1 MRAEF
6 RFEDCPVRDGVSGLL
21 TGIASICKVDAATI
35 SKLGGKA
42 VGELAALAM
51 SSWGYKAAMYISWKS
66 WNLLAAILLTLLYL
80 LVFRMT
86 KRWETEDTRIALR
99 NTRVAL
105 VTFGG
110 LPLLAYVLGSVACM
124 LSNPV
129 AVARVAFV
137 YMAVLLPASLYFL
150 FIATRR
156 ESLFNQYATSLDRL
170 GLLRKRQLRVAN
182 AEARHYPVEDGLR
195 LARRVKSYLDRF
207 SAVYGTLPS
216 ETVNNFLAS
225 VQGTDDAQT
234 LKADAVTGE
243 LFSSFDLKTVL
254 PVFGSSALI
263 AMGWMMVL
271 PPYPLPPLSET
282 LSTLENRYAGDD
294 SWYLWAAEPVLVPAA
309 FAFLG
314 AYFYSLQML
323 IKRFMRR
330 DLGPNAYNAVSMR
343 IILATLG
350 VWVAAQW
357 FELADKVATGHGT
370 LFIISFAV
378 GAFPL
383 IIWQLVA
390 NVLKRLPGAFLALP
404 NLEGTNPLSQID
416 GLSVWH
422 EARLDEE
429 DIENIPNLA
438 TADIV
443 ELMLNTKIAPNR
455 IIDWIDQAMLMMV
468 IPPASEQGAQ
478 NWIGTV
484 LRNYGIRTAS
494 GLVAATRTHQGQTA
508 TFIESF
514 PADVK
519 IQVMSLAAAVQIYPN
534 YPMIQNW
541 LSTEPYFPPDQ
552 ELKAALGEVAPPE
565 VGPTLVL
572 AAVEPSPRDPKAG
585 EEIAVLVS
593 KVIDGREIVVG
604 NHEAVEAH

>member
-1 MRAEF
+1 MN
-6 RFEDCPVRDGVSGLL
+6 
-21 TGIASICKVDAATI
+21 
-35 SKLGGKA
+35 
-42 VGELAALAM
+42 
-51 SSWGYKAAMYISWKS
+51 ISWTS
-66 WNLLAAILLTLLYL
+66 WNLLAAILLAILYL
-80 LVFRMT
+80 FAFQMLR
-86 KRWETEDTRIALR
+86 RWETEDTRATLR
-99 NTRVAL
+99 NRRVAL

-110 LPLLAYVLGSVACM
+110 LPLLAYELGSIACM
-124 LSNPV
+124 LGNPI
-129 AVARVAFV
+129 AVARVAFI
-137 YMAVLLPASLYFL
+137 YMAVLLPASLFFL

-156 ESLFNQYATSLDRL
+156 ESLFNQYAGSLDRL

-182 AEARHYPVEDGLR
+182 AEARHYPVEDSLR
-195 LARRVKSYLDRF
+195 LARRVKSYMDRF
-207 SAVYGTLPS
+207 SAVYGTLPA

-243 LFSSFDLKTVL
+243 LASSFELKTVL
-254 PVFGSSALI
+254 PVFGASVLI

-282 LSTLENRYAGDD
+282 LSILEKNYPGDD
-294 SWYLWAAEPVLVPAA
+294 AWYLWAAEPVLMPAA
-309 FAFLG
+309 FGFLG
-314 AYFYSLQML
+314 AYFFSLQML

-330 DLGPNAYNAVSMR
+330 DLGPNVYNAVSMR

-357 FELADKVATGHGT
+357 IELANKMPTGHGT
-370 LFIISFAV
+370 VFMLSFAV

-390 NVLKRLPGAFLALP
+390 SMLKRLPGVFFALP
-404 NLEGTNPLSQID
+404 NLVGTQPLSQLD

-429 DIENIPNLA
+429 DIENVPNLA

-455 IIDWIDQAMLMMV
+455 IIDWVDQAILLMV
-468 IPPASEQGAQ
+468 LPPAPENGAP

-494 GLVAATRTHQGQTA
+494 ALVAATQTHQGQT
-508 TFIESF
+508 TTIVESF

-519 IQVMSLAAAVQIYPN
+519 TQVISLAAAVQICPN

-541 LSTEPYFPPDQ
+541 LSTEPFFPPNQ
-552 ELKAALGEVAPPE
+552 EQNAALVQVAPPE
-565 VGPTLVL
+565 AAPIL
-572 AAVEPSPRDPKAG
+572 ALATADPSPHGSMAH
-585 EEIAVLVS
+585 EEIAPLVGH
-593 KVIDGREIVVG
+593 VVDGRELVRG
-604 NHEAVEAH
+604 NHEAIEAR

>member
-1 MRAEF
+1 
-6 RFEDCPVRDGVSGLL
+6 
-21 TGIASICKVDAATI
+21 
-35 SKLGGKA
+35 
-42 VGELAALAM
+42 M
-51 SSWGYKAAMYISWKS
+51 SSCGDKAAMYISWTT
-66 WNLLAAILLTLLYL
+66 WNLLAAIFLTLLYL
-80 LVFRMT
+80 FAFRMT
-86 KRWETEDTRIALR
+86 KWWETEVTRVPLR

-110 LPLLAYVLGSVACM
+110 LPLLAYVLGSIACM
-124 LSNPV
+124 LSDPI
-129 AVARVAFV
+129 AVARVAFI
-137 YMAVLLPASLYFL
+137 YMAVLLPASLFFL

-170 GLLRKRQLRVAN
+170 GLLRKRQLRVATMD
-182 AEARHYPVEDGLR
+182 ARHYPVETSLMF
-195 LARRVKSYLDRF
+195 ARRVKSYLDRF
-207 SAVYGTLPS
+207 SAVYGTLPA
-216 ETVNNFLAS
+216 ETVNSFIANM
-225 VQGTDDAQT
+225 QGTDDAQT
-234 LKADAVTGE
+234 LNADAVTGE
-243 LFSSFDLKTVL
+243 LFSSFELKTVL
-254 PVFGSSALI
+254 PVFGASALI

-282 LSTLENRYAGDD
+282 LSTLAKNYVGDEA
-294 SWYLWAAEPVLVPAA
+294 WYLWAAEPVLVPAA

-314 AYFYSLQML
+314 AYFFSLQML
-323 IKRFMRR
+323 IKRFTRR

-357 FELADKVATGHGT
+357 FHLADKVPTGHGT
-370 LFIISFAV
+370 VFILSFAV

-404 NLEGTNPLSQID
+404 NLAGTQPLSRVD

-429 DIENIPNLA
+429 DIENVPNLA

-455 IIDWIDQAMLMMV
+455 IIDWVDQAMLLMV
-468 IPPASEQGAQ
+468 LPPAPKEGAQ

-484 LRNYGIRTAS
+484 LRNNGIRTAS
-494 GLVAATRTHQGQTA
+494 ALVAATQMRQGQAA
-508 TFIESF
+508 TIVECF
-514 PADVK
+514 PED
-519 IQVMSLAAAVQIYPN
+519 IRTQVISLAAAVQIYPN

-541 LSTEPYFPPDQ
+541 LSTEPCFPPEQ
-552 ELKAALGEVAPPE
+552 EQKTALGDGAPPG
-565 VGPTLVL
+565 VIPILRPPARLVL
-572 AAVEPSPRDPKAG
+572 DDNMPLPGTVQE
-585 EEIAVLVS
+585 
-593 KVIDGREIVVG
+593 
-604 NHEAVEAH
+604 

>member
-1 MRAEF
+1 M
-6 RFEDCPVRDGVSGLL
+6 D
-21 TGIASICKVDAATI
+21 
-35 SKLGGKA
+35 
-42 VGELAALAM
+42 
-51 SSWGYKAAMYISWKS
+51 ISWKS
-66 WNLLAAILLTLLYL
+66 WNLLAAIGLALLYFI
-80 LVFRMT
+80 VFYT
-86 KRWETEDTRIALR
+86 LKRWETEDTRATLR

-110 LPLLAYVLGSVACM
+110 LPLLAYELGSIACM
-124 LSNPV
+124 LGNPI

-137 YMAVLLPASLYFL
+137 YMAVLLPASLFFL

-207 SAVYGTLPS
+207 SAVYGTLPA

-243 LFSSFDLKTVL
+243 LFSSFELKTVL
-254 PVFGSSALI
+254 PVFGASALI
-263 AMGWMMVL
+263 AMGWIMVL

-282 LSTLENRYAGDD
+282 LSTLEKNYAGDD
-294 SWYLWAAEPVLVPAA
+294 AWYLWAAEPVLVPAA

-314 AYFYSLQML
+314 AYFFSLQML
-323 IKRFMRR
+323 IKRFLRR
-330 DLGPNAYNAVSMR
+330 DLGPNVYNAVSMR

-357 FELADKVATGHGT
+357 IELANKVPTGHGT
-370 LFIISFAV
+370 VFMLSFAI

-390 NVLKRLPGAFLALP
+390 NMLKQLPGAFLALP
-404 NLEGTNPLSQID
+404 NLVGTQPLSQLD

-429 DIENIPNLA
+429 DIENVPNLA

-455 IIDWIDQAMLMMV
+455 IIDWVDQAMLLMV
-468 IPPASEQGAQ
+468 LPPAPEDGAP

-484 LRNYGIRTAS
+484 LRNNGIRTAS
-494 GLVAATRTHQGQTA
+494 ALVAATRTHQGQTA
-508 TFIESF
+508 AIIESF
-514 PADVK
+514 PADVRT
-519 IQVMSLAAAVQIYPN
+519 QVISLAAAVQIYPN

-552 ELKAALGEVAPPE
+552 EQNAARDEVAAPE
-565 VGPTLVL
+565 LAPILAL
-572 AAVEPSPRDPKAG
+572 AAADPPPRDAKVR
-585 EEIAVLVS
+585 EEIAALVN
-593 KVIDGREIVVG
+593 GMVG
-604 NHEAVEAH
+604 SDHEAIEAQ

>member
-1 MRAEF
+1 M
-6 RFEDCPVRDGVSGLL
+6 D
-21 TGIASICKVDAATI
+21 
-35 SKLGGKA
+35 
-42 VGELAALAM
+42 
-51 SSWGYKAAMYISWKS
+51 ISWKS
-66 WNLLAAILLTLLYL
+66 WNLLAAIGLALLYFI
-80 LVFRMT
+80 VFYT
-86 KRWETEDTRIALR
+86 LKRWETEDTRATLR

-110 LPLLAYVLGSVACM
+110 LPLLAYELGSIACM
-124 LSNPV
+124 LGNPI

-137 YMAVLLPASLYFL
+137 YMAVLLPASLFFL

-207 SAVYGTLPS
+207 SAVYGTLPA

-243 LFSSFDLKTVL
+243 LFSSFELKTVL
-254 PVFGSSALI
+254 PVFGASALI
-263 AMGWMMVL
+263 AMGWIMVL

-282 LSTLENRYAGDD
+282 LSTLEKNYAGDD
-294 SWYLWAAEPVLVPAA
+294 AWYLWAAEPVLVPAA

-314 AYFYSLQML
+314 AYFFSLQML
-323 IKRFMRR
+323 IKRFLRR
-330 DLGPNAYNAVSMR
+330 DLGPNVYNAVSMR

-357 FELADKVATGHGT
+357 IELANKVPTGHGT
-370 LFIISFAV
+370 VFMLSFAI
-378 GAFPL
+378 GTFPL

-390 NVLKRLPGAFLALP
+390 NMLKQLPGAFLALP
-404 NLEGTNPLSQID
+404 NLVGTQPLSQLD

-429 DIENIPNLA
+429 DIENVPNLA

-455 IIDWIDQAMLMMV
+455 IIDWVDQAMLLMV
-468 IPPASEQGAQ
+468 LPPAPEDGAP

-484 LRNYGIRTAS
+484 LRNNGIRTAS
-494 GLVAATRTHQGQTA
+494 ALVAATRTHQGQTA
-508 TFIESF
+508 AIIESF
-514 PADVK
+514 PADVRT
-519 IQVMSLAAAVQIYPN
+519 QVISLAAAVQIYPN

-552 ELKAALGEVAPPE
+552 EQNAARGEVAAPE
-565 VGPTLVL
+565 LAPILAL
-572 AAVEPSPRDPKAG
+572 AAADPPPRDAKAR
-585 EEIAVLVS
+585 EEIAALVS
-593 KVIDGREIVVG
+593 HVVDRREMVGSEHETIV
-604 NHEAVEAH
+604 AQ

>member
-1 MRAEF
+1 M
-6 RFEDCPVRDGVSGLL
+6 D
-21 TGIASICKVDAATI
+21 
-35 SKLGGKA
+35 
-42 VGELAALAM
+42 
-51 SSWGYKAAMYISWKS
+51 ISWKS
-66 WNLLAAILLTLLYL
+66 WNLLAAIVLALLYL
-80 LVFRMT
+80 LVFHMLR
-86 KRWETEDTRIALR
+86 RWETEDTRATLR

-110 LPLLAYVLGSVACM
+110 LPLLAYELGSIACM
-124 LSNPV
+124 LGNPI

-137 YMAVLLPASLYFL
+137 YMAVLLPASLFFL

-207 SAVYGTLPS
+207 SAVYGTLPA

-243 LFSSFDLKTVL
+243 LFSSFELKTVL
-254 PVFGSSALI
+254 PVFGASALI

-282 LSTLENRYAGDD
+282 LSTLAKNYAGDD
-294 SWYLWAAEPVLVPAA
+294 AWYLWAAEPVLVPAA

-314 AYFYSLQML
+314 AYFFSLQML

-330 DLGPNAYNAVSMR
+330 DLGPNVYNAVSMR

-357 FELADKVATGHGT
+357 IELANKVPTGHGT
-370 LFIISFAV
+370 VFMLSFAV

-390 NVLKRLPGAFLALP
+390 NMLKRLPGAFLALP
-404 NLEGTNPLSQID
+404 DLEGTQPLSQLD

-429 DIENIPNLA
+429 DIENVPNLA

-455 IIDWIDQAMLMMV
+455 IIDWVDQAMLLMV
-468 IPPASEQGAQ
+468 LPPAPENGAP

-484 LRNYGIRTAS
+484 LRNNGIRTAS
-494 GLVAATRTHQGQTA
+494 ALVAATRTHQGQTA
-508 TFIESF
+508 AIIESF
-514 PADVK
+514 PADVRT
-519 IQVMSLAAAVQIYPN
+519 QVISLAAAVQICPN
-534 YPMIQNW
+534 YPMVQNW

-552 ELKAALGEVAPPE
+552 EQNAAPGEVAPPE
-565 VGPTLVL
+565 VAPILAL
-572 AAVEPSPRDPKAG
+572 AAADPSPRDPKAR
-585 EEIAVLVS
+585 EEIAALVGH
-593 KVIDGREIVVG
+593 VVDGRELVGG
-604 NHEAVEAH
+604 NHEAIEAH

>member
-1 MRAEF
+1 MN
-6 RFEDCPVRDGVSGLL
+6 
-21 TGIASICKVDAATI
+21 IAWT
-35 SKLGGKA
+35 
-42 VGELAALAM
+42 
-51 SSWGYKAAMYISWKS
+51 S
-66 WNLLAAILLTLLYL
+66 WNLLAAILLAILYL
-80 LVFRMT
+80 FAFQMLR
-86 KRWETEDTRIALR
+86 RWETEDTRATLR
-99 NTRVAL
+99 NRRVAL

-110 LPLLAYVLGSVACM
+110 LPLLAYELGSIACM
-124 LSNPV
+124 LGNPI
-129 AVARVAFV
+129 AVARVAFI
-137 YMAVLLPASLYFL
+137 YMAVLLPASLFFL

-156 ESLFNQYATSLDRL
+156 ESLFNQYAGSLDRL

-182 AEARHYPVEDGLR
+182 AEARHYPVEDSLR
-195 LARRVKSYLDRF
+195 LARRVKSYMDRF
-207 SAVYGTLPS
+207 SAVYGTLPA

-243 LFSSFDLKTVL
+243 LASSFELNTVL
-254 PVFGSSALI
+254 PVFGASVLI

-282 LSTLENRYAGDD
+282 LSILEKNYPGDD
-294 SWYLWAAEPVLVPAA
+294 AWYLWAAEPVLMPAA
-309 FAFLG
+309 FGFLG
-314 AYFYSLQML
+314 AYFFSLQML

-330 DLGPNAYNAVSMR
+330 DLGPNVYNAVSMR

-357 FELADKVATGHGT
+357 IELANKMPTGHGT
-370 LFIISFAV
+370 VFMLSFAV

-390 NVLKRLPGAFLALP
+390 NMLKRLPGVFFALP
-404 NLEGTNPLSQID
+404 NLVGTQPLSQLD

-429 DIENIPNLA
+429 DIENVPNLA

-455 IIDWIDQAMLMMV
+455 IIDWVDQAILLMV
-468 IPPASEQGAQ
+468 LPPAPKNGAP

-494 GLVAATRTHQGQTA
+494 ALVAATQTHQGQT
-508 TFIESF
+508 TTIVESF

-519 IQVMSLAAAVQIYPN
+519 TQVISLAAAVQICPN

-541 LSTEPYFPPDQ
+541 LSTEPFFPPNQ
-552 ELKAALGEVAPPE
+552 EQNAALVQVAPPE
-565 VGPTLVL
+565 AAPIL
-572 AAVEPSPRDPKAG
+572 ALATADPSPHDSMAH
-585 EEIAVLVS
+585 EEIAALVGH
-593 KVIDGREIVVG
+593 VVDGRELVRG
-604 NHEAVEAH
+604 NHEAIEAR

>member
-1 MRAEF
+1 MN
-6 RFEDCPVRDGVSGLL
+6 
-21 TGIASICKVDAATI
+21 
-35 SKLGGKA
+35 
-42 VGELAALAM
+42 
-51 SSWGYKAAMYISWKS
+51 ISWTS
-66 WNLLAAILLTLLYL
+66 WNLLAAILLAILYL
-80 LVFRMT
+80 FAFQMLR
-86 KRWETEDTRIALR
+86 RWETEDTRATLR
-99 NTRVAL
+99 NMRVAL

-110 LPLLAYVLGSVACM
+110 LPLLAYELGSIACM
-124 LSNPV
+124 LGNPI
-129 AVARVAFV
+129 AVARVAFI
-137 YMAVLLPASLYFL
+137 YMAVLLPASLFFL

-156 ESLFNQYATSLDRL
+156 ESLFNQYAGSLDRL

-182 AEARHYPVEDGLR
+182 AEARHYPVEDSLR
-195 LARRVKSYLDRF
+195 LARRVKSYMDRF
-207 SAVYGTLPS
+207 SAVYGTLPA

-243 LFSSFDLKTVL
+243 LVSSFELKTVL
-254 PVFGSSALI
+254 PVFGASVLI

-282 LSTLENRYAGDD
+282 LSILEKNYPGDD
-294 SWYLWAAEPVLVPAA
+294 AWYLWAAEPVLVPAA
-309 FAFLG
+309 FGFLG
-314 AYFYSLQML
+314 AYFFSLQML

-330 DLGPNAYNAVSMR
+330 DLGPNVYNAVSMR

-357 FELADKVATGHGT
+357 IELANKMPTGHGT
-370 LFIISFAV
+370 VFMLSFAV

-390 NVLKRLPGAFLALP
+390 SMLKRLPGVFFALP
-404 NLEGTNPLSQID
+404 NLVGTQPLSQLD

-429 DIENIPNLA
+429 DIENVPNLA

-455 IIDWIDQAMLMMV
+455 IIDWVDQAILLMV
-468 IPPASEQGAQ
+468 LPPAPKNGAP

-494 GLVAATRTHQGQTA
+494 ALVAATQTHQGQT
-508 TFIESF
+508 TTIVEFF

-519 IQVMSLAAAVQIYPN
+519 TQVISLAAAVQICPN

-541 LSTEPYFPPDQ
+541 LSTEPFFPPNQ
-552 ELKAALGEVAPPE
+552 EQNAALVQVAPPE
-565 VGPTLVL
+565 AAPIL
-572 AAVEPSPRDPKAG
+572 ALATADPSPHDSMAH
-585 EEIAVLVS
+585 EEIAALVGH
-593 KVIDGREIVVG
+593 VVDGRELVRG
-604 NHEAVEAH
+604 NHEAIEAR

>member
-1 MRAEF
+1 MN
-6 RFEDCPVRDGVSGLL
+6 
-21 TGIASICKVDAATI
+21 
-35 SKLGGKA
+35 
-42 VGELAALAM
+42 
-51 SSWGYKAAMYISWKS
+51 ISWTS
-66 WNLLAAILLTLLYL
+66 WNLLAAILLAILYL
-80 LVFRMT
+80 FAFQMLR
-86 KRWETEDTRIALR
+86 RWETEDTRATLR
-99 NTRVAL
+99 NRRVAL

-110 LPLLAYVLGSVACM
+110 LPLLAYELGSIACM
-124 LSNPV
+124 LGNPI
-129 AVARVAFV
+129 AVARVAFI
-137 YMAVLLPASLYFL
+137 YMAVLLPASLFFL

-156 ESLFNQYATSLDRL
+156 ESLFNQYAGSLDRL

-182 AEARHYPVEDGLR
+182 AEAIHYPVEDSLR
-195 LARRVKSYLDRF
+195 LARRVKSYMDRF
-207 SAVYGTLPS
+207 SAVYGTLPA

-243 LFSSFDLKTVL
+243 LFSSFELKTVL
-254 PVFGSSALI
+254 PVFGASVLI

-282 LSTLENRYAGDD
+282 LSILEKNYPGDD
-294 SWYLWAAEPVLVPAA
+294 AWYLWAAEPVLVPAA
-309 FAFLG
+309 FGFLG
-314 AYFYSLQML
+314 AYFFSLQML

-330 DLGPNAYNAVSMR
+330 DLGPNVYNAVSMR

-357 FELADKVATGHGT
+357 IELANKMPTGHGT
-370 LFIISFAV
+370 VFMLSFAV

-390 NVLKRLPGAFLALP
+390 NMLKRLPGVFFALP
-404 NLEGTNPLSQID
+404 NLVGTQPLSQLD

-429 DIENIPNLA
+429 DIENVPNLA

-455 IIDWIDQAMLMMV
+455 IIDWVDQAILLMV
-468 IPPASEQGAQ
+468 LPPAPENGAP

-494 GLVAATRTHQGQTA
+494 ALVAATRTHQGQT
-508 TFIESF
+508 TTIVESF

-519 IQVMSLAAAVQIYPN
+519 TQVISLAAAVQICPN

-541 LSTEPYFPPDQ
+541 LSTEPFFPPNQ
-552 ELKAALGEVAPPE
+552 EQNAALVQVAPPE
-565 VGPTLVL
+565 AAPIL
-572 AAVEPSPRDPKAG
+572 ALATADPSPHDSKAH
-585 EEIAVLVS
+585 EEIAALVGH
-593 KVIDGREIVVG
+593 VVDGRELVRG
-604 NHEAVEAH
+604 NHEAIEAR

>member
-1 MRAEF
+1 
-6 RFEDCPVRDGVSGLL
+6 
-21 TGIASICKVDAATI
+21 
-35 SKLGGKA
+35 
-42 VGELAALAM
+42 
-51 SSWGYKAAMYISWKS
+51 MYISWTT
-66 WNLLAAILLTLLYL
+66 WNLIAAIFLTLLYL
-80 LVFRMT
+80 FAFRMM
-86 KRWETEDTRIALR
+86 KWWETEVTRVPLR

-110 LPLLAYVLGSVACM
+110 LPLLAYVLGSIACT
-124 LSNPV
+124 LSDPI
-129 AVARVAFV
+129 AVARVAFI
-137 YMAVLLPASLYFL
+137 YMAVLLPASLFFL

-170 GLLRKRQLRVAN
+170 GLLRKRQLRVATMD
-182 AEARHYPVEDGLR
+182 ARHYPLETGLMF
-195 LARRVKSYLDRF
+195 ARRVKSYMDRF
-207 SAVYGTLPS
+207 SAVYGTLPA
-216 ETVNNFLAS
+216 ETVNSFIANM
-225 VQGTDDAQT
+225 QGTDDAQT
-234 LKADAVTGE
+234 LNADAVTGE
-243 LFSSFDLKTVL
+243 LFSSFELKTVL

-282 LSTLENRYAGDD
+282 LSTLAKNYVGGEA
-294 SWYLWAAEPVLVPAA
+294 WYLWAAEPVLVPAA

-314 AYFYSLQML
+314 AYFFSLQML
-323 IKRFMRR
+323 IKRFTRR

-357 FELADKVATGHGT
+357 FHLADKVPTGHGT
-370 LFIISFAV
+370 IFILSFAV

-404 NLEGTNPLSQID
+404 NLAGTQPLSRVD

-429 DIENIPNLA
+429 DIENVPNLA

-455 IIDWIDQAMLMMV
+455 IIDWIDQSMLLMV
-468 IPPASEQGAQ
+468 LPPAPKEGAQ

-484 LRNYGIRTAS
+484 LRNNGIRTAS
-494 GLVAATRTHQGQTA
+494 ALVAATQARQGQAA
-508 TFIESF
+508 TIAACF
-514 PADVK
+514 PEEIRA
-519 IQVMSLAAAVQIYPN
+519 QVISLAAAVQIYPN
-534 YPMIQNW
+534 YAMIQNW
-541 LSTEPYFPPDQ
+541 LSTEPSFPPEQEQPSFPPDQ
-552 ELKAALGEVAPPE
+552 EQKTALGDGASPGVVPMLRPPAL
-565 VGPTLVL
+565 LVL
-572 AAVEPSPRDPKAG
+572 DDNER
-585 EEIAVLVS
+585 
-593 KVIDGREIVVG
+593 
-604 NHEAVEAH
+604 

>member
-1 MRAEF
+1 M
-6 RFEDCPVRDGVSGLL
+6 D
-21 TGIASICKVDAATI
+21 
-35 SKLGGKA
+35 
-42 VGELAALAM
+42 
-51 SSWGYKAAMYISWKS
+51 ISWKS
-66 WNLLAAILLTLLYL
+66 WNLLAAIGLALLYFI
-80 LVFRMT
+80 VFYT
-86 KRWETEDTRIALR
+86 LKRWETEDTRATLR

-110 LPLLAYVLGSVACM
+110 LPLLAYELGSIACM
-124 LSNPV
+124 LGNPI

-137 YMAVLLPASLYFL
+137 YMAVLLPASLFFL

-207 SAVYGTLPS
+207 SAVYGTLPA

-243 LFSSFDLKTVL
+243 LFSSFELKTVL
-254 PVFGSSALI
+254 PVFGASALI
-263 AMGWMMVL
+263 AMGWIMVL

-282 LSTLENRYAGDD
+282 LSTLEKNYAGDD
-294 SWYLWAAEPVLVPAA
+294 AWYLWAAEPVLVPAA

-314 AYFYSLQML
+314 AYFFSLQML
-323 IKRFMRR
+323 IKRFLRR
-330 DLGPNAYNAVSMR
+330 DLGPNVYNAVSMR

-357 FELADKVATGHGT
+357 IELANKVPTGHGT
-370 LFIISFAV
+370 VFMLSFAI

-390 NVLKRLPGAFLALP
+390 NMLKQLPGAFLALP
-404 NLEGTNPLSQID
+404 NLVGTQPLSQLD

-429 DIENIPNLA
+429 DIENVPNLA

-455 IIDWIDQAMLMMV
+455 IIDWVDQAMLLMV
-468 IPPASEQGAQ
+468 LPPAPEDGAP

-484 LRNYGIRTAS
+484 LRNNGIRTAS
-494 GLVAATRTHQGQTA
+494 ALVAATRTHQGQTA
-508 TFIESF
+508 AIIESF
-514 PADVK
+514 PADVRT
-519 IQVMSLAAAVQIYPN
+519 QVISLAAAVQIYPN

-552 ELKAALGEVAPPE
+552 EQNAARDEVAAPELAPILALAAADPPPRDAKVREDIAALVSHAVDRREMIGSEHETIVAQ
-565 VGPTLVL
+565 
-572 AAVEPSPRDPKAG
+572 
-585 EEIAVLVS
+585 
-593 KVIDGREIVVG
+593 
-604 NHEAVEAH
+604 

>member
-1 MRAEF
+1 M
-6 RFEDCPVRDGVSGLL
+6 D
-21 TGIASICKVDAATI
+21 
-35 SKLGGKA
+35 
-42 VGELAALAM
+42 
-51 SSWGYKAAMYISWKS
+51 ISWKS
-66 WNLLAAILLTLLYL
+66 WNLLAAIGLALLYFI
-80 LVFRMT
+80 VFYT
-86 KRWETEDTRIALR
+86 LKRWETEDTRATLR

-110 LPLLAYVLGSVACM
+110 LPLLAYELGSIACM
-124 LSNPV
+124 LGNPI

-137 YMAVLLPASLYFL
+137 YMAVLLPASLFFL

-207 SAVYGTLPS
+207 SAVYGTLPA

-243 LFSSFDLKTVL
+243 LFSSFELKTVL
-254 PVFGSSALI
+254 PVFGASALI
-263 AMGWMMVL
+263 AMGWIMVL

-282 LSTLENRYAGDD
+282 LSTLEKNYAGDD
-294 SWYLWAAEPVLVPAA
+294 AWYLWAAEPVLVPAA

-314 AYFYSLQML
+314 AYFFSLQML
-323 IKRFMRR
+323 IKRFLRR
-330 DLGPNAYNAVSMR
+330 DLGPNVYNAVSMR

-357 FELADKVATGHGT
+357 IELANKVPTGHGT
-370 LFIISFAV
+370 VFMLSFAI

-390 NVLKRLPGAFLALP
+390 NMLKQLPGAFLALP
-404 NLEGTNPLSQID
+404 NLVGTQPLSQLD

-429 DIENIPNLA
+429 DIENVPNLA

-455 IIDWIDQAMLMMV
+455 IIDWVDQAMLLMV
-468 IPPASEQGAQ
+468 LPPAPEDGAS

-484 LRNYGIRTAS
+484 LRNNGIRTAS
-494 GLVAATRTHQGQTA
+494 ALVAATRTHQGQTA
-508 TFIESF
+508 AIIESF
-514 PADVK
+514 PADVRT
-519 IQVMSLAAAVQIYPN
+519 QVISLAAAVQIYPN

-552 ELKAALGEVAPPE
+552 EQNAARGEVAAPE
-565 VGPTLVL
+565 LAPILAL
-572 AAVEPSPRDPKAG
+572 AAADPPPRDAKVR
-585 EEIAVLVS
+585 EEIAALVS
-593 KVIDGREIVVG
+593 EMVG
-604 NHEAVEAH
+604 SDHEAIEAQ

>member
-1 MRAEF
+1 M
-6 RFEDCPVRDGVSGLL
+6 D
-21 TGIASICKVDAATI
+21 
-35 SKLGGKA
+35 
-42 VGELAALAM
+42 
-51 SSWGYKAAMYISWKS
+51 ISWKS
-66 WNLLAAILLTLLYL
+66 WNLLAAIALALLYL
-80 LVFRMT
+80 FVFHML
-86 KRWETEDTRIALR
+86 KRWETEDTRATLR

-110 LPLLAYVLGSVACM
+110 LPLLAYELGSIACM
-124 LSNPV
+124 LGNPI

-137 YMAVLLPASLYFL
+137 YMAVLLPASLFFL

-207 SAVYGTLPS
+207 SAVYGTLPA

-243 LFSSFDLKTVL
+243 LFSSFELKTVL
-254 PVFGSSALI
+254 PVFGASALI

-282 LSTLENRYAGDD
+282 LSTLEKNYAGDD
-294 SWYLWAAEPVLVPAA
+294 AWYLWAAEPVLVPAA

-314 AYFYSLQML
+314 AYFFSLQML

-330 DLGPNAYNAVSMR
+330 DLGPNVYNAVSMR

-357 FELADKVATGHGT
+357 FELANKVPTGHGT
-370 LFIISFAV
+370 VFVLSFAI

-390 NVLKRLPGAFLALP
+390 NMLKRLPGAFLALP
-404 NLEGTNPLSQID
+404 NLVGTQPLSQLD

-429 DIENIPNLA
+429 DIENVPNLA

-455 IIDWIDQAMLMMV
+455 IIDWVDQAMLLMV
-468 IPPASEQGAQ
+468 LPPAPENGAP

-484 LRNYGIRTAS
+484 LRNNGIRTAS
-494 GLVAATRTHQGQTA
+494 ALVAATRTHQGQTA
-508 TFIESF
+508 AIIESF
-514 PADVK
+514 PADVRT
-519 IQVMSLAAAVQIYPN
+519 QVISLAAAVQIYPN

-552 ELKAALGEVAPPE
+552 EQNAARGEVAPPE
-565 VGPTLVL
+565 LAPILAL
-572 AAVEPSPRDPKAG
+572 AAADPPRRDPKAR
-585 EEIAVLVS
+585 EEIAALVS
-593 KVIDGREIVVG
+593 HVVDGREMVG
-604 NHEAVEAH
+604 SDHEAIEAQ

>member
-1 MRAEF
+1 M
-6 RFEDCPVRDGVSGLL
+6 D
-21 TGIASICKVDAATI
+21 
-35 SKLGGKA
+35 
-42 VGELAALAM
+42 
-51 SSWGYKAAMYISWKS
+51 ISWKS
-66 WNLLAAILLTLLYL
+66 WNLLAAIGLALLYFI
-80 LVFRMT
+80 VFYT
-86 KRWETEDTRIALR
+86 LKRWETEDTRATLR

-110 LPLLAYVLGSVACM
+110 LPLLAYELGSIACM
-124 LSNPV
+124 LGNPI

-137 YMAVLLPASLYFL
+137 YMAVLLPASLFFL

-207 SAVYGTLPS
+207 SAVYGTLPA

-243 LFSSFDLKTVL
+243 LFSSFELKTVL
-254 PVFGSSALI
+254 PVFGASALI
-263 AMGWMMVL
+263 AMGWIMVL

-282 LSTLENRYAGDD
+282 LSTLEKNYAGGDA
-294 SWYLWAAEPVLVPAA
+294 WYLWAAEPVLVPAA

-314 AYFYSLQML
+314 AYFFSLQML
-323 IKRFMRR
+323 IKRFLRR
-330 DLGPNAYNAVSMR
+330 DLGPNVYNAVSMR

-357 FELADKVATGHGT
+357 IELANKVPTGHGT
-370 LFIISFAV
+370 VFMLSFAI

-390 NVLKRLPGAFLALP
+390 NMLKQLPGAFLALP
-404 NLEGTNPLSQID
+404 NLVGTQPLSQLD

-429 DIENIPNLA
+429 DIENVPNLA

-455 IIDWIDQAMLMMV
+455 IIDWVDQAMLLMV
-468 IPPASEQGAQ
+468 LPPAPEDGAP

-484 LRNYGIRTAS
+484 LRNNGIRTAS
-494 GLVAATRTHQGQTA
+494 ALVAATRTHQGQTA
-508 TFIESF
+508 AIIESF
-514 PADVK
+514 PADVRT
-519 IQVMSLAAAVQIYPN
+519 QVISLAAAVQIYPN

-552 ELKAALGEVAPPE
+552 EQNAARGEVAAPE
-565 VGPTLVL
+565 LAPILAL
-572 AAVEPSPRDPKAG
+572 AAADPPPRDAKVR
-585 EEIAVLVS
+585 EEIAALVS
-593 KVIDGREIVVG
+593 GMVG
-604 NHEAVEAH
+604 SDHEAIEAQ

>member
-1 MRAEF
+1 MN
-6 RFEDCPVRDGVSGLL
+6 
-21 TGIASICKVDAATI
+21 
-35 SKLGGKA
+35 
-42 VGELAALAM
+42 
-51 SSWGYKAAMYISWKS
+51 ISWTS
-66 WNLLAAILLTLLYL
+66 WNLLAAILLAILYL
-80 LVFRMT
+80 FAFQMLR
-86 KRWETEDTRIALR
+86 RWETEDTRATLR
-99 NTRVAL
+99 NRRVAL

-110 LPLLAYVLGSVACM
+110 LPLLAYELGSIACM
-124 LSNPV
+124 LGNPI
-129 AVARVAFV
+129 AVARVAFI
-137 YMAVLLPASLYFL
+137 YMAVLLPASLFFL

-156 ESLFNQYATSLDRL
+156 ESLFNQYAGSLDRL

-182 AEARHYPVEDGLR
+182 AEAIHYPVEDSLR
-195 LARRVKSYLDRF
+195 LARRVKSYMDRF
-207 SAVYGTLPS
+207 SAVYGTLPA

-243 LFSSFDLKTVL
+243 LFSSFELKTVL
-254 PVFGSSALI
+254 PVFGASVLI

-282 LSTLENRYAGDD
+282 LSILEKNYPGDD
-294 SWYLWAAEPVLVPAA
+294 AWYLWAAEPVLVPAA
-309 FAFLG
+309 FGFLG
-314 AYFYSLQML
+314 AYFFSLQML

-330 DLGPNAYNAVSMR
+330 DLGPNVYNAVSMR

-357 FELADKVATGHGT
+357 IELANKMPTGHGT
-370 LFIISFAV
+370 VFMLSFAV

-390 NVLKRLPGAFLALP
+390 NMLKRLPGVFFALP
-404 NLEGTNPLSQID
+404 NLVGTQPLSQLD

-429 DIENIPNLA
+429 DIENVPNLA

-455 IIDWIDQAMLMMV
+455 IIDWVDQAILLMV
-468 IPPASEQGAQ
+468 LPPAPENGAP

-494 GLVAATRTHQGQTA
+494 ALVAATRTYQGQT
-508 TFIESF
+508 TTIVRVF
-514 PADVK
+514 PSRCENSSD
-519 IQVMSLAAAVQIYPN
+519 ISCCCGPNLPELPDDSELA
-534 YPMIQNW
+534 
-541 LSTEPYFPPDQ
+541 FH
-552 ELKAALGEVAPPE
+552 
-565 VGPTLVL
+565 
-572 AAVEPSPRDPKAG
+572 R
-585 EEIAVLVS
+585 AVLPT
-593 KVIDGREIVVG
+593 
-604 NHEAVEAH
+604 

>member
-1 MRAEF
+1 
-6 RFEDCPVRDGVSGLL
+6 
-21 TGIASICKVDAATI
+21 
-35 SKLGGKA
+35 
-42 VGELAALAM
+42 M
-51 SSWGYKAAMYISWKS
+51 SSCGDKAAMYISWTT
-66 WNLLAAILLTLLYL
+66 WNLLAAIFLTLLYL
-80 LVFRMT
+80 FAFRIT
-86 KRWETEDTRIALR
+86 KWWETEVTRVHLR

-110 LPLLAYVLGSVACM
+110 LPLLAYVLGSIACT
-124 LSNPV
+124 LSDPI
-129 AVARVAFV
+129 AVARVAFI
-137 YMAVLLPASLYFL
+137 YMAVLLPASLFFL

-170 GLLRKRQLRVAN
+170 GLLRKRQLRVATMD
-182 AEARHYPVEDGLR
+182 ARHYPLETR
-195 LARRVKSYLDRF
+195 LMFARRVKSYLDRF
-207 SAVYGTLPS
+207 SAVYGSLPA
-216 ETVNNFLAS
+216 ETVNNFIAN

-234 LKADAVTGE
+234 LTADAVTGE
-243 LFSSFDLKTVL
+243 LFSSFELKTVL

-282 LSTLENRYAGDD
+282 LSILAKSYVGDEA
-294 SWYLWAAEPVLVPAA
+294 WYLWAAEPVLVPAA

-314 AYFYSLQML
+314 AYFFSLQML
-323 IKRFMRR
+323 IKRFTRR

-357 FELADKVATGHGT
+357 FHLADKVPTGHGT
-370 LFIISFAV
+370 VFILSFAV

-404 NLEGTNPLSQID
+404 NLTGTQPLSRVD

-429 DIENIPNLA
+429 DIENVPNLA

-455 IIDWIDQAMLMMV
+455 IIDWIDQSMLLMV
-468 IPPASEQGAQ
+468 LPPAPKEEAQ

-484 LRNYGIRTAS
+484 LRNNGIRTAS
-494 GLVAATRTHQGQTA
+494 ALVAATQMRQGQAA
-508 TFIESF
+508 TIVECF
-514 PADVK
+514 PED
-519 IQVMSLAAAVQIYPN
+519 IRTQVISLAAAVQICPN
-534 YPMIQNW
+534 YLMIQNW
-541 LSTEPYFPPDQ
+541 LSTAPCFPPDQ
-552 ELKAALGEVAPPE
+552 EQKTALGDGTPPG
-565 VGPTLVL
+565 VKPILRPPARLVL
-572 AAVEPSPRDPKAG
+572 DDNMPLPGTVQE
-585 EEIAVLVS
+585 
-593 KVIDGREIVVG
+593 
-604 NHEAVEAH
+604 